1 MRRREVI
8 AGLGCAALAPL
19 AAGAQSSMPVI
30 GWLHS
35 ADGKSFASEL
45 AAFRQSLQENG
56 YEEGRNLAIEYRWA
70 EGQFDRLPALAADL
84 VRRNVQVIA
93 AVGGNNSNLAAKAA
107 TSTIPIVFT
116 SGADPVRLGLVE
128 SLSRPGGNVT
138 GVNFLV
144 VELAAKGLG
153 VLHEFIPRARTMAL
167 LINPSSRESIDQ
179 TPDTRDAAARL
190 GLDLRIVHASNAAE
204 VDQAFEAMAR
214 DNIDALLVAGE
225 ATISMRIDRIVELA
239 ARHRIPAIYTRR
251 EWVLAGGLMSY
262 GTNFKDGYRQA
273 GLYVAR
279 ILKGAR
285 PADLPVVQSTTF
297 EFVIN
302 LKTAKALGLEFHP
315 QLLGTADEVVE

>member
-70 EGQFDRLPALAADL
+70 EGQFDRLPAMAADL

-116 SGADPVRLGLVE
+116 SGADPVRLGLVD

-167 LINPSSRESIDQ
+167 LINPSSRESINQ

>member
-1 MRRREVI
+1 
-8 AGLGCAALAPL
+8 
-19 AAGAQSSMPVI
+19 
-30 GWLHS
+30 
-35 ADGKSFASEL
+35 
-45 AAFRQSLQENG
+45 
-56 YEEGRNLAIEYRWA
+56 
-70 EGQFDRLPALAADL
+70 
-84 VRRNVQVIA
+84 
-93 AVGGNNSNLAAKAA
+93 
-107 TSTIPIVFT
+107 VFT
-116 SGADPVRLGLVE
+116 SGADPVRLGLVD